1 MMIFIFSFKERD
13 MKKTILIIIL
23 IMMGMNPA
31 YGQDAKST
39 KNAKGIWSASFI
51 LGSGVNSLDS
61 GENGVLLD
69 DDNDDDIFYEISV
82 SDDEWEESASWN
94 NLIFAGQYRQGI
106 HGFEIESF
114 SASTDEIDFNFEYK
128 VNRGNFTRTETGT
141 IEFEFSGIGFSYLY
155 YPEITKDKK
164 LQPFIKFGNTI
175 FTETTKTNLLGIE
188 TTKEI
193 SSSGSVF
200 GGGFEYLI
208 NDRVS
213 ILVGT
218 RLYSA
223 TEGAFYA
230 FNDLGIRVNF

>member
-1 MMIFIFSFKERD
+1 
-13 MKKTILIIIL
+13 MKKTILMVTLLMI
-23 IMMGMNPA
+23 GMNPA
-31 YGQDAKST
+31 YGEDG
-39 KNAKGIWSASFI
+39 KGIWSASFI
-51 LGSGVNSLDS
+51 TGSGVNNLDS
-61 GENGVLLD
+61 NGDDGVIPDDSSD
-69 DDNDDDIFYEISV
+69 DDFFYDETIST
-82 SDDEWEESASWN
+82 SEWEKSAAWDN
-94 NLIFAGQYRQGI
+94 TVLAGQYREGI

-114 SASTDEIDFNFEYK
+114 SASTDKINIDLEYK
-128 VNRGNFTRTETGT
+128 YNGDTTTETTTGT
-141 IEFEFSGIGFSYLY
+141 IELEFSGIGFSYLY
-155 YPEITKDKK
+155 YPEIAKDKK
-164 LQPFIKFGNTI
+164 LQPFMKFGRTS
-175 FTETTKTNLLGIE
+175 FTQTTKATLLNVE
-188 TTKEI
+188 VTTEI